1 MTKGDLSEDWDMAC
15 FIQVYKGRDD
25 KNKHANNRGIIILS
39 ITWNLYSRILINRV
53 AEDQGGLKM
62 ARNSLDQTFALRHL
76 VEIYREKKDLYIA
89 LMNLQKEYGREYMKN
104 YI

>member
-1 MTKGDLSEDWDMAC
+1 
-15 FIQVYKGRDD
+15 
-25 KNKHANNRGIIILS
+25 
-39 ITWNLYSRILINRV
+39 
-53 AEDQGGLKM
+53 M